1 MKKWKDL
8 VAKMPPDRQEKIRN
22 GAENLRKAMALYEV
36 REARCITQNHLA
48 ELLQVDQSA
57 ISKMEK
63 RTDMYISTLTHFI
76 EAMGGQLEIRAIFP
90 EGEVKIKQFKEL
102 AAS

>member
-1 MKKWKDL
+1 
-8 VAKMPPDRQEKIRN
+8 
-22 GAENLRKAMALYEV
+22 MALYEV